1 MERLSAVL
9 VHRGRL
15 RSPRR
20 QELRDRAAA
29 GTLHTGKQLGELV
42 DSTVMC
48 MLGHQEQLSAGDL
61 DERTG
66 NRVAA
71 EYGNWTQHPNNPMA
85 KAAE

>member
-1 MERLSAVL
+1 MCVN
-9 VHRGRL
+9 VC
-15 RSPRR
+15 P
-20 QELRDRAAA
+20 
-29 GTLHTGKQLGELV
+29 V
-42 DSTVMC
+42 DNCITM
-48 MLGHQEQLSAGDL
+48 EQLSAGDL